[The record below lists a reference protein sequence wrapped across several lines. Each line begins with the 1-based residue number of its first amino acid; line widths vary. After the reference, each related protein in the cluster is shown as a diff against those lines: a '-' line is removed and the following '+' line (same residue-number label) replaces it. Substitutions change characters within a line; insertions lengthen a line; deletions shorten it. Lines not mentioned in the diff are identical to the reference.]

1 MESKRAKTARGRR
14 ILSKRESKILE
25 NPRSTLVARGQK
37 SSALVNELLTDL
49 FRLKQPH
56 SVHLRRHNA
65 VHPWEDASPLE
76 FLCQKNDASLFAF
89 GTHSKKRPHNLV
101 LGRMFDHK
109 MLDMWEF
116 GVDAST
122 PMAAFA
128 KGGIG
133 PSAESKP
140 LLLFQGEAWEHV
152 PQLAQLK
159 TFLIDFFHG
168 EVLSAISPLG
178 VERVLA
184 FTAAP
189 TGWEAG
195 AIAVACGGQ
204 KRVHMRQYACVL
216 KKSVEGTSPFVE
228 LVEMGPTADLNV
240 RRVQSAAP
248 DLMREALRKPA
259 ASSGKPKAVKNV
271 THSRLGGREGR
282 LHVPKQDLSQM
293 PTARMKGLGKRKG
306 SEFRAKNAADKVTG
320 ATASAAAGG
329 GEAGGASSAGGGE
342 RPPKKA
348 RRAAGGEVE

>member
-1 MESKRAKTARGRR
+1 MGPQGTPKRANRSVDAVFDEPGTVRYCRRWLCPMIASMQLSCVTRSGHPSTPIVGVRCFVERPRPAIYSRPALAFSARADFYLPWFTTTSRERRGRAEDEPKGRQTRMESKRAKTARGRR

-25 NPRSTLVARGQK
+25 NPRSTLVQQPRSREPAPNRFAFTRRLGSPRAKSQPSMPRRTPAHRWPSMPRRGSPSRAPRRGPTKTASPRPQVARGQK

-140 LLLFQGEAWEHV
+140 LLLFQARPTQLEPYPYVSHTCTLATHQ
-152 PQLAQLK
+152 PQ
-159 TFLIDFFHG
+159 H
-168 EVLSAISPLG
+168 EPCPYSAL
-178 VERVLA
+178 L
-184 FTAAP
+184 
-189 TGWEAG
+189 
-195 AIAVACGGQ
+195 
-204 KRVHMRQYACVL
+204 L
-216 KKSVEGTSPFVE
+216 
-228 LVEMGPTADLNV
+228 L
-240 RRVQSAAP
+240 
-248 DLMREALRKPA
+248 
-259 ASSGKPKAVKNV
+259 
-271 THSRLGGREGR
+271 
-282 LHVPKQDLSQM
+282 
-293 PTARMKGLGKRKG
+293 
-306 SEFRAKNAADKVTG
+306 
-320 ATASAAAGG
+320 
-329 GEAGGASSAGGGE
+329 
-342 RPPKKA
+342 
-348 RRAAGGEVE
+348 